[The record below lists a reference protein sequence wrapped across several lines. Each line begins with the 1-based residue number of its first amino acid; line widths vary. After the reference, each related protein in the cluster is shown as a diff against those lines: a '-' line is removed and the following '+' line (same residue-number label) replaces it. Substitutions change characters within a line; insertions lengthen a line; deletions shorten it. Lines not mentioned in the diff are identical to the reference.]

1 MNVMAAEIEEQKL
14 EPFVL
19 QWEKVLGHQKQIQEL
34 RSLLVEGRLPHALLL
49 SGPAGVGKKMV
60 GRLLTAA
67 VLCEQPR
74 QGAPCGSCASCRGLL
89 AGGHPDYYELAPET
103 RGKGTRL
110 IRIEE
115 IRELAELAVRYPV
128 LSDRRVLLID
138 EAEAMNE
145 QAANSLL
152 KTLEEPPGQVTFI
165 LVTGARSALLDTI
178 VSRCMPVSFGMLA
191 QDELQRLLLEHGV
204 PMQEAAGLAALADG
218 SIGRAMVL
226 YENGGLARRDEALA
240 FLQQL
245 KQMPI
250 QSLWAK
256 AQQMGEWE
264 REPVQEW
271 LLYFRMLLRDLLML
285 YEDGASQLLY
295 HQDRREALLALLPSF
310 TERQLFALLAEASKL
325 QRRLQANVNSRL
337 QLEAF
342 FLRLRD
348 CG

>member
-1 MNVMAAEIEEQKL
+1 MNVMAEETEQQKH

-19 QWEKVLGHQKQIQEL
+19 QWGEILGHHKQIREL
-34 RSLLVEGRLPHALLL
+34 RNMLAEGKLPHALLL
-49 SGPAGVGKKMV
+49 SGPAGVGKKMI
-60 GRLLTAA
+60 GRLLAA
-67 VLCEQPR
+67 AILCEQPR
-74 QGAPCGSCASCRGLL
+74 QGKPCGACASCRGLL
-89 AGGHPDYYELAPET
+89 AGGHPDYYELVPEA
-103 RGKGTRL
+103 RGKGARL
-110 IRIEE
+110 IHIEE
-115 IRELAELAVRYPV
+115 IRELTGLAAHYPV

-138 EAEAMNE
+138 EADAMNE

-178 VSRCMPVSFGMLA
+178 VSRCMPVSFGMLS
-191 QDELQRLLLEHGV
+191 QEDLQKLLSERNV
-204 PMQEAAGLAALADG
+204 PVQEAAELAALADG
-218 SIGRAMVL
+218 SIGRALVL

-250 QSLWAK
+250 QGLWAK

-271 LLYFRMLLRDLLML
+271 LLYFRMLLRDLLVL
-285 YEDGASQLLY
+285 YEDGASPLLY
-295 HQDRREALLALLPSF
+295 HQDRREALLALLVSF
-310 TERQLFALLAEASKL
+310 TDRQLFALLDEVREL
-325 QRRLQANVNSRL
+325 QRRLLANVNLRL

-348 CG
+348 IV